1 MSGMSSSVENS
12 TSTTGPMTRA
22 TRPVPSGASSPPAS
36 EVFSTVAVMSSLF
49 PCDGLGQRVGSAD
62 DLAYFLGDLGL
73 PGLVGLAGKPLE
85 QVVGV
90 VGGRLHGPAAG
101 RDLRRGRLEQRDVD
115 AALHIPR
122 QERVQH
128 GLWRGLEFIQR
139 DRAAHGLLAGL
150 LDDQW
155 DDAVH

>member
-49 PCDGLGQRVGSAD
+49 PCDGLGERVGSGDALAAVLAD
-62 DLAYFLGDLGL
+62 FLVDLGL
-73 PGLVGLAGKPLE
+73 PGLVGLAGEVLE

-90 VGGRLHGPAAG
+90 VGDRLHGPASG
-101 RDLRRGRLEQRDVD
+101 RDLGRGRLEQRD
-115 AALHIPR
+115 
-122 QERVQH
+122 
-128 GLWRGLEFIQR
+128 
-139 DRAAHGLLAGL
+139 
-150 LDDQW
+150 
-155 DDAVH
+155 